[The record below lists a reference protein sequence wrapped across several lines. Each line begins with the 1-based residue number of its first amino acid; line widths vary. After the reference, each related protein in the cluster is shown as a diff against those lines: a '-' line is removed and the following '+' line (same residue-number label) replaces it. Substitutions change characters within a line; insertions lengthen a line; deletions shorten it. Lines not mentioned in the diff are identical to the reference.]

1 MNPEVRMNCI
11 VWKMNEEP
19 NLYHHIPDTKIM
31 KDTSSKLQCSRE
43 SSARATLRPTTGSF
57 REISKDRLT
66 CRNIKN
72 AAQAAAMLAAKRSSD
87 LIPAR
92 HTVSLDHVAAEIT
105 ITPEEIVISI
115 LIRTINKTGIEIEA
129 LLAASTA
136 AAAAIHQM
144 EDNLDPA
151 SITTK
156 IRVIETGKRKK
167 SRFVKQLKAAV
178 IVASDSVSAG
188 KKEDRSGIIIRERL
202 TADGLDVVDY
212 QILPDDEADIAEKL
226 KSLAD
231 ESQVD
236 LIITTGGTGLS
247 PRDRV
252 PEAMSAV
259 IEREAPGIPEA
270 ARAYGQGRTPYSMLS
285 RGRCGLRGKT
295 LIVNLP
301 GSSRGATESLEALF
315 PYLLHAFKI
324 IRGGGH

>member
-1 MNPEVRMNCI
+1 M
-11 VWKMNEEP
+11 KEEP
-19 NLYHHIPDTKIM
+19 DPYLQIPGTKIM

-43 SSARATLRPTTGSF
+43 SSAKATLRPTTGSF
-57 REISKDRLT
+57 REISEDSST
-66 CRNIKN
+66 CRSIKN
-72 AAQAAAMLAAKRSSD
+72 TAQAAAMLAAKRSSD

-92 HTVSLDHVAAEIT
+92 HTMRLDHIAVEVT
-105 ITPEEIVISI
+105 ITTEEIVIGI
-115 LIRTINKTGIEIEA
+115 LVRAIDKVGIETEA
-129 LLAASTA
+129 LLAVSTA
-136 AAAAIHQM
+136 AVAAIHQIG
-144 EDNLDPA
+144 DNLDPA
-151 SITTK
+151 SITTE
-156 IRVIETGKRKK
+156 IRIVEPEKRKK
-167 SRFVKQLKAAV
+167 STFVKQLKAAV
-178 IVASDSVSAG
+178 VVASDSVSAG

-212 QILPDDEADIAEKL
+212 QVLPDDEADIADKL

-236 LIITTGGTGLS
+236 LVITTGGTGLS